1 MATSFTLAE
10 LAKRANG
17 QVRGDA
23 DVRVAGV
30 ASLAEA
36 GPHEIT
42 WASDDR
48 HAGRLETSRAGA
60 AVVKTG
66 LGPTRMPVILTDD
79 PNLAVIEILTAFAP
93 PVAHPPPGIHESAV
107 VAPTARL
114 GEAVAIGANAVIADE
129 VTLGDRTIVHPNVV
143 IGRETRVG
151 AECLLWPGV
160 VIRER
165 CRLGDRVICHPN
177 VTLGADG
184 FGYHFAGGRHVKI
197 PQIGTVEIEDD
208 VEIGAGTCIDRAK
221 FGATRIGQGVK
232 IDNHVQIAHNVVIGP
247 HSVIV
252 AQVGL
257 GGSARLGAGVVM
269 AGRAGARDHV
279 VIGDRAQVAAASVAL
294 RDVPAGKMVNGTPA
308 IDHREHLRSQVLI
321 SRLPEYVALI
331 KELSRRVE
339 QLEASAD
346 H

>member
-23 DVRVAGV
+23 TLRVDGV
-30 ASLAEA
+30 AALAEA

-42 WASDDR
+42 WVADDR

-60 AVVKTG
+60 AVVATG
-66 LGPTRMPVILTDD
+66 FGPTPMPVILTDD

-93 PVAHPPPGIHESAV
+93 PVGHPPPGVHESAV
-107 VAPTARL
+107 VSPTARL
-114 GEAVAIGANAVIADE
+114 GEAVAVGANAVIGDDAI
-129 VTLGDRTIVHPNVV
+129 LGDRTIVHPNVV
-143 IGRETRVG
+143 IGCETRVG
-151 AECLLWPGV
+151 AECLFWPGV

-177 VTLGADG
+177 ATIGADG
-184 FGYHFAGGRHVKI
+184 FGYHFTGGRHVKI
-197 PQIGTVEIEDD
+197 PQIGTVEIDDD

-247 HSVIV
+247 HSMIV

-308 IDHREHLRSQVLI
+308 IDHRTHLRSQVLVG
-321 SRLPEYVALI
+321 RLPEYVALI
-331 KELSRRVE
+331 KDLSRRVE
-339 QLEASAD
+339 QLEATAD